1 MGLKI
6 FTSETNKYSK
16 SVTYEEIIEGMRQ
29 GKYKMTY
36 TDIRLEAEIIF
47 LIEKRKIKIEEDDLL
62 TVSDEVSRKIRQ
74 GKRTHATLKKIQKK
88 PWPE

>member
-1 MGLKI
+1 MAAQRAGRASQKNGIECIEAKKMGLKI

-47 LIEKRKIKIEEDDLL
+47 L
-62 TVSDEVSRKIRQ
+62 
-74 GKRTHATLKKIQKK
+74 
-88 PWPE
+88 